1 MKTEK
6 ILIELKGVSKIY
18 GKGRTAVKAL
28 SNINLKIKEGEFLAI
43 IGPSGS
49 GKTTLLNI
57 MGALDKPTS
66 GEVFIDNIN
75 ISKIKE
81 SNLYKVRREKVGFI
95 FQSYYLIPTLSA
107 LQNVL
112 VPTFPLRSDKN
123 KFLKRAKLLF
133 KEVGLLGKEERRPA
147 ELSGGEQQR
156 VAIARSLI
164 LDPPLILADE
174 PTGNL
179 DSKRGLAIINLMKNL
194 NKKENKTFI
203 IVTHNFQIAKICDR
217 IIKLEDGKIKN

>member
-18 GKGRTAVKAL
+18 GKGRIAVKAL

-95 FQSYYLIPTLSA
+95 FQSYYLIPTLTA

-112 VPTFPLRSDKN
+112 VPTFPLRNNKK

-133 KEVGLLGKEERRPA
+133 KEVGLLGKEERRPS

-179 DSKRGLAIINLMKNL
+179 DSKRGLAIINLMKRL
-194 NKKENKTFI
+194 NKKENKTFV

>member
-1 MKTEK
+1 MKIEK
-6 ILIELKGVSKIY
+6 TLIELKNVSKIY

-28 SNINLKIKEGEFLAI
+28 SNINLKVKEGEFLAI

-95 FQSYYLIPTLSA
+95 FQSYYLIPTLTA

-112 VPTFPLRSDKN
+112 VPTFPLRNNKK

-133 KEVGLLGKEERRPA
+133 KEVGLLGKEERRPS

-179 DSKRGLAIINLMKNL
+179 DSKRGLAIINLMKRL
-194 NKKENKTFI
+194 NKKENKTFV

>member
-1 MKTEK
+1 MKIEK
-6 ILIELKGVSKIY
+6 TLIELKNVSKIY

-28 SNINLKIKEGEFLAI
+28 SNINLKVKEGEFLAI
-43 IGPSGS
+43 VGPSGS
-49 GKTTLLNI
+49 GKTTFLNI
-57 MGALDKPTS
+57 IGALDKPTS

-95 FQSYYLIPTLSA
+95 FQSYYLIPTLTA

-112 VPTFPLRSDKN
+112 VPTFPLRNNKK

-133 KEVGLLGKEERRPA
+133 KEVGLLGKEERRPS

-203 IVTHNFQIAKICDR
+203 IVTHNFQIAESCDR
-217 IIKLEDGKIKN
+217 IIKIEDGKIKN